1 MRRSFKYRLDVQDTV
16 ALLYVLEDASYWRYL
31 EYGTVYIPAGPFIA
45 PNLLLVENLL
55 REAVRDF
62 FNQFVIAGFGGLAY
76 G

>member
-1 MRRSFKYRLDVQDTV
+1 M
-16 ALLYVLEDASYWRYL
+16 LEDASYWRYL
-31 EYGTVYIPAGPFIA
+31 EYETVYIPAGPLVA

-62 FNQFVIAGFGGLAY
+62 FNQFVSAGFGGIAY